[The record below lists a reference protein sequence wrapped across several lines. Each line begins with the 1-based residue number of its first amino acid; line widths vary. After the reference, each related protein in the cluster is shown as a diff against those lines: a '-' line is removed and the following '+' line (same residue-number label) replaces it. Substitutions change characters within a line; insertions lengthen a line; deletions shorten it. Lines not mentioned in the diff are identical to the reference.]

1 MADME
6 RISLAERLGRVLRE
20 DGNVLLAYLFGS
32 RAQGRGSP
40 LSDYDVAVLLKGS
53 SLRDMGRVLFAV
65 AEALGVNEDQV
76 DILDLSKA
84 PISLKVKVLK
94 EGARVLD
101 RGYEGAFVQEVNE
114 RFPELALQKAKEIRY
129 WTNNPNGI
137 DAGVIKERLDYLAKT
152 GDFIKDF
159 VERHPPAGLDQD
171 PEAWHALKSMVQDA
185 VQAIIDICSHLV
197 GGLNLGAVSSYGEY
211 VDKLTAAGYMSPSMG
226 EKVKDVI
233 VLRNRLIHRYLT
245 AEPQELWE
253 WAGKMASDTI
263 PNFKKWTAE
272 TVKAIAKS

>member
-1 MADME
+1 MTEVE
-6 RISLAERLGRVLRE
+6 RTDLAERLGRVLRE

-32 RAQGRGSP
+32 RAQGGGSP
-40 LSDYDVAVLLKGS
+40 LSDYDVAVLLKDP
-53 SLRDMGRVLFAV
+53 SLRGIGRVLFEIT
-65 AEALGVNEDQV
+65 EALGVNEDQV

-94 EGARVLD
+94 EGIMILD
-101 RGYEGAFVQEVNE
+101 RGYEGVLVREVNE
-114 RFPELALQKAKEIRY
+114 RFPELALQRAKEIRH
-129 WTNNPNGI
+129 WTNNPEGI
-137 DAGVIKERLDYLAKT
+137 DADVIKERLDYLQKT
-152 GDFIKDF
+152 GDFIEGF
-159 VERHPPAGLDQD
+159 LERHPPAGLGQN

-197 GGLNLGAVSSYGEY
+197 GGLHLGAVSSYREY
-211 VDKLTAAGYMSPSMG
+211 VDKLTAAGYMSPSTA

-245 AEPQELWE
+245 VEPQELWE

-272 TVKAIAKS
+272 TVKAIG